1 MPVSSVTSGVS
12 DMTGVRTNI
21 GGVKTRDGG
30 GAEKALTVERLLR
43 AARYLHDAPPDM
55 DIVVLESA
63 DSLSPYASQVDALG
77 DQAADPN
84 TQFES
89 TTLASAMIHLA
100 GGSDVEIAL
109 VWSDADG
116 AGQRE
121 LLGVF
126 PYRALRGR
134 FGVPLPV
141 WQVWTHIH
149 SYNATPLLRA
159 GREKQ
164 ALARF
169 LAFAGQCG
177 VVAVEFPL
185 CQGDGTFSAALDNV
199 VSERGFPIRETD
211 RHQRAF
217 LKSELKGED
226 YFTQTMRKKK
236 RKEYGRLWNRLS
248 EEGDVQLTAHDA
260 SSDFAGWMDRFLAL
274 EAKGWK
280 GQRGTALKAVPS
292 ERAFFM
298 EICKG
303 AQAQDKLHCLDLTVD
318 GTPIAMLA
326 SFRAGRGLYTFKIA
340 FDEDYGRF
348 SPGAQLMMRGGAML
362 LDDPRFDWI
371 DSCAIPDHPMIDH
384 IWSERRVM
392 RSVIIGTDHRLS
404 RVAVPYLST
413 MTTCASWLR
422 ERAKRIYHMIRKEVE
437 HGTAA

>member
-1 MPVSSVTSGVS
+1 MPVSSVSSGVS
-12 DMTGVRTNI
+12 DMTGVRASTGKVSMRK
-21 GGVKTRDGG
+21 GGE
-30 GAEKALTVERLLR
+30 AEAALTVQRLLR
-43 AARYLHDAPPDM
+43 AARYLHDAPPDA
-55 DIVVLESA
+55 DVIVLESA
-63 DSLSPYASQVDALG
+63 DALFPYASEIDALG
-77 DQAADPN
+77 NQAADPN

-89 TTLASAMIHLA
+89 VTLASAMHHLA
-100 GGSDVEIAL
+100 GGKDVETAL

-116 AGQRE
+116 AGERV
-121 LLGVF
+121 LLGAF
-126 PYRALRGR
+126 PYRALRGH

-141 WQVWTHIH
+141 WRIWTHIH

-177 VVAVEFPL
+177 AVAVEFPL
-185 CQGDGTFSAALDNV
+185 CQGDGAFSAALDEV
-199 VSERGFPIRETD
+199 VSERGLPMRETD
-211 RHQRAF
+211 RHERAF
-217 LKSELKGED
+217 LRSELKGED
-226 YFTQTMRKKK
+226 YFAQTMRKKK
-236 RKEYGRLWNRLS
+236 RKEYGRLWSRLS

-260 SSDFAGWMDRFLAL
+260 SSDFDGWMDRFLTL

-280 GQRGTALKAVPS
+280 GQRGTALRAVPG
-292 ERAFFM
+292 ERAFFT

-303 AQAQDKLHCLDLTVD
+303 AQAQDKLHCLELTVD
-318 GTPIAMLA
+318 GSPIAMLT

-340 FDEDYGRF
+340 FDEDYARF

-392 RSVIIGTDHRLS
+392 RSVIVGTGHRLS
-404 RVAVPYLST
+404 GTAVPFLST
-413 MTTCASWLR
+413 MTICASRLR

-437 HGTAA
+437 HGTAS